1 MKILLL
7 NGVNMNM
14 LGKRDVNLY
23 GSDTLQTLQQKV
35 VDFAKTL
42 GIQVECQQSNSEG
55 TLVDILQQT
64 TADAVVFNAG
74 AYSHYSIALRDC
86 IECISVPVVE
96 VHMTDIYQRE
106 CFRHVDVLKDV
117 CVAQFLGKG
126 VQSYLDAVAFLA
138 KEHLEQEYPHL
149 PSRQEFLLLL

>member
-14 LGKRDVNLY
+14 LGKRAANLY
-23 GSDTLQTLQQKV
+23 GSDTLQTLQQTV
-35 VDFAKTL
+35 VDFANTP

-86 IECISVPVVE
+86 IECMSVPVVE

-106 CFRHVDVLKDV
+106 PFRHVDVLKDV

-126 VQSYLDAVAFLA
+126 VQSYLDAVAYLA
-138 KEHLEQEYPHL
+138 KEQ
-149 PSRQEFLLLL
+149 Q